1 VVVGV
6 GPVEEAV
13 VDLRLALRGGGSEAE
28 RRDRLR
34 AALDGVRRSNGSA
47 GDREEAWLAAKD
59 DCARREARQLLARVT
74 ALLATVDA
82 ADEEPRRLFA
92 GAQRLLVDLE
102 HHVQRLHDLA
112 YDEVEL
118 ELGES
123 G

>member
-1 VVVGV
+1 M

-13 VDLRLALRGGGSEAE
+13 DDLRLALRAEGSEAE

-34 AALDGVRRSNGSA
+34 AALDGVRRSIGPA
-47 GDREEAWLAAKD
+47 GAQEEAWLAAKD

-74 ALLATVDA
+74 ALLATMDA

>member
-1 VVVGV
+1 MVGV

-13 VDLRLALRGGGSEAE
+13 VGLRLALQAEGSEVA

-34 AALDGVRRSNGSA
+34 AALDDVRRSNASA
-47 GDREEAWLAAKD
+47 GTQEEAWLAAKD

-74 ALLATVDA
+74 ALLAAVDA